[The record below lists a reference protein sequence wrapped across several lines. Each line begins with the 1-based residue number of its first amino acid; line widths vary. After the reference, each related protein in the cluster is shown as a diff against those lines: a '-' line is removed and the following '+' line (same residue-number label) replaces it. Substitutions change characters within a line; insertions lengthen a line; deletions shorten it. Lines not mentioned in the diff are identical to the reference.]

1 MNTTYDGKHKEKNIV
16 RRIIIIILKC
26 ADISLTYEPSAK
38 ELRSMLEN

>member
-16 RRIIIIILKC
+16 RRRIIILKC

>member
-16 RRIIIIILKC
+16 RRRIIILKC
-26 ADISLTYEPSAK
+26 ADEPSAK